1 MLDMSYF
8 RNRAFSIGSGGM
20 ILVFLGMFGVMFL
33 MTQYLQL
40 VLGFTPLGA
49 AVRLLPMTPVML
61 IVSPLTPR
69 LSARFGAHRVVAIG
83 MSLLAVGFALF
94 SRTSPHSSY
103 VYVLLCL
110 LPFMSGAA
118 LTMSPMTT
126 AIMSAVPP
134 RRAGAG
140 SAMNDATR
148 ELGAALGV
156 AVLGSLAASK
166 YTSRLS
172 SVVAPLSAAA
182 RHTARSSLTGALQV
196 ASGLPHAQSVSVVN
210 GAKVAFVDGIH
221 IACFGGAAL
230 SLCAAALVLRY
241 LPSPARAV
249 AMEPAPVSIALEPSP
264 VPATAE

>member
-1 MLDMSYF
+1 
-8 RNRAFSIGSGGM
+8 
-20 ILVFLGMFGVMFL
+20 
-33 MTQYLQL
+33 
-40 VLGFTPLGA
+40 
-49 AVRLLPMTPVML
+49 
-61 IVSPLTPR
+61 
-69 LSARFGAHRVVAIG
+69 
-83 MSLLAVGFALF
+83 MSLVAVGFALF

-103 VYVLLCL
+103 IYVLLCL

-172 SVVAPLSAAA
+172 GVVAPLSAAA

-196 ASGLPHAQSVSVVN
+196 AGGLPHAQSVAVVN

-221 IACFGGAAL
+221 VACFGGAAL

-241 LPSPARAV
+241 LPSPARA
-249 AMEPAPVSIALEPSP
+249 AAPAPAPAPAGLASASASAESLSLEPSP
-264 VPATAE
+264 VPVTAD